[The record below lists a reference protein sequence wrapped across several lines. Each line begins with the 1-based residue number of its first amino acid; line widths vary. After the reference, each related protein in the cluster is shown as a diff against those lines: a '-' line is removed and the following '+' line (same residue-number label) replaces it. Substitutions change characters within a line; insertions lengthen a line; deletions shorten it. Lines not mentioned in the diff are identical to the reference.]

1 MKHTSTITLRVS
13 KAGNAKECIVVTVDG
28 NPRKI
33 PVFTFDLGTGD
44 IFNVE
49 VTGKVIKPE
58 FKVLQYANC
67 ENPKG
72 EEGIQLS
79 HWNFGYVYYNTDVQC
94 NWNLVNYS
102 PKETSFVARFYGKN
116 DSGLENNNPGSES
129 VPKYEQNDSKFKLNE
144 YFSINPDCGQLK
156 PFEKLPISLCL
167 SPRWKKPKQ
176 GFVSL
181 NESPAIKPFSICLRI
196 HKVDLSSCDSFDQK
210 KLISSSQ
217 SSIVM
222 DDQNNLEI
230 VLTGCLIPVQFQIS
244 PINESMN
251 VDNHNL
257 NKTNGLNTIISNE
270 NVKVNKIYENQFIIQ
285 FPQCIVGSKQCT
297 QLKLSNYSKH
307 LPIHYRMPRIAH
319 FIVKPEKGI
328 IDPQKDCLITVSFS
342 PKQIG
347 EFHAV
352 QNVHILNYLTG
363 VNPVVIYQC
372 KLIFHGYSPALTIP
386 PEIKFNPGI
395 IPKWANEVGRNTD
408 LVTFGSNYECP
419 RAAIISLMSM
429 KSLKGLK
436 SHVSRSELNTTMST
450 KIAFPND
457 RLASIR
463 PANKREEFKTLYCR
477 LTRYTYT
484 DRDYEWT
491 EDEMNSINKRQL
503 TYTDVYRSHA
513 QMIEQVQKDR
523 ILMKWNKPPND
534 GSVLLELDKISPKLK
549 IENYEEFQPIRKLQ
563 PMNLL
568 KNSISDNIRVE
579 KKRKPERVL
588 SLKMVTKKKVSDE
601 CKRKLSVSDINELS
615 IFPINIDYGT
625 ICPNVESTKFV
636 TIKNPLNQCI
646 SIKLDI
652 VLEELKPTTIRNYI
666 VQPKSTL
673 EIPITIKITKVSNF
687 QCNLSFL
694 LNDQHK
700 SNLVICA
707 TVVPIQLNLTPST
720 VEITSANLSYGLIR
734 TTGMSGYVTLHN
746 PLHASARFCWQT
758 LGDQN
763 PFTICP
769 KKGVVEPFSSLNC
782 EIVYYPNINTI
793 MEGKFHLN
801 LLDQNYDQLNTLS
814 TTINKFDVNHKVL
827 ELSCIAKL
835 LPSKLSFSTRRLPLG
850 SVAHGLPY
858 TRQITIFNLGQNPIL
873 FYINQEFKSAIN
885 HNGSIPSYM
894 HRLSRALP
902 ARVEIQVSPIEGEI
916 PVGGETTLKV
926 TCIPIGLGK
935 FESSITLST
944 YDRQD
949 FNLSVCGTVLKP
961 QIQLIPNTFEFG
973 GVRIGSMKSLPF
985 EITNNG
991 ITRVLIE
998 IQLKNFDEFQITDH
1012 INSLSLDEY
1021 MNEQIYTNNR
1031 NNSTRNKFISSSYSE
1046 ELEKISINTIKVP
1059 HSSSYL
1065 EYDKSTCL
1073 YHIHIPPQSK
1083 WIGYLVYKPKDVSF
1097 HDFVI
1102 PLLINKL
1109 SPKLLSQK
1117 SDDTNNINVNA
1128 EEETIIDGETD
1139 LKMSSQDYEPRVIA
1153 TALRQPITIEPKNGI
1168 LKFIATLNDKVSEST
1183 NVLYQHLCI
1192 KSLTNLPMKWHLVMH
1207 KIQRFN
1213 KHAHGKLTI
1222 LNAQGI
1228 ELLPDLDGY
1237 INGDFTEN
1245 DDRTIHLEIRLCS
1258 NKPGSFKLELPV
1270 CLTFPEDLNSEQSPK
1285 SSSSLYKTLQ
1295 IHIELSKL
1303 ELKFEPERILIPPI
1317 PTGINVRIPVK
1328 LTAYQINQPIQ
1339 IFGFWNFSPVCEAQS
1354 INEENIQCPFD
1365 IEYPEGQILK
1375 PNYNSSVS
1383 DTGSLNLCVNFN
1395 CKLNGLVLAPNPRP
1409 LCLIIIAS
1417 INNCDNTEVCYS
1429 SNKSSRD
1436 QFLSSYICSAALPVS
1451 AAVDNCLISWFD
1463 YITRRPNEFR
1473 LTDYPYLRNKL
1484 NEVKLN
1490 RNLNIISL
1498 YHLFDELKLS
1508 QKECLNLENMSSD
1521 QNSSV
1526 GSNTHWN
1533 TDENCLNAIR
1543 NARNNIFDIS
1553 ESPFIHRDHSK
1564 DFEDNNE
1571 MRLSPSTISSTI
1583 TNSYESCS
1591 FLPDW
1596 QLIDRT
1602 ATEQVQRWLS
1612 VHGFQKSRYQFKFP
1626 DDFRNCISLTTTIL
1640 NKSLL
1645 GEKQKSYTISQQNTT
1660 IKESS
1665 QTNMKHELNNIK
1677 LNIDNINETVPCS
1690 INPLYNCLLHL
1701 CGNKQ
1706 PPGLLPTI
1714 NLPINNPYEALSIV
1728 YFYCSSLLTFARSQG
1743 SCLPHILPEHLME
1756 PNDYHLWHKY
1766 GCPGLTESARTVYI
1780 SLSQKNNII
1789 TVTDWMKS
1797 QKIKNDNQSN
1807 DELIKIDISP
1817 LSESELDRFLI
1828 ISERA
1833 WTDLLIQLI
1842 KCFLFNHITIN
1853 SLDTI
1858 NLPPKDLL
1866 LHKTNELM
1874 SSTPTVSQQCSSQNE
1889 SNKSDRVIKHTI
1901 RLSDQRDN
1909 VQRTRLT
1916 NSNEIQVNS
1925 CYSSCECILLAWLN
1939 YCYHQYACQIWP
1951 EKKSVFTNNNL
1962 IVTNFDNDLCDGIIL
1977 ACAIGA
1983 YVPCL
1988 IPNYFS
1994 KIYTQPNSEEQ
2005 CFHNAII
2012 LVQALRMIHFE
2023 FDLSPCDITSPH
2035 PFGMALLCLHL
2046 FCQLPDYLPRQT
2058 INFTGLLNSTT
2069 QRQLLFTNT
2078 SSQMLTYYCVIIG
2091 PNANDFNCSIINT
2104 SNKITKRENNKTNS
2118 KKLDVKELKCST
2130 SDNYIKLNDTN
2141 NTDKLYNDVKEMK
2154 MIIPQKGKLQIC
2166 LEYKSRFLK
2175 LTEAVFLAVS
2185 QRQNEL
2191 QGKTVSFIL
2200 SGIVGGLDTLP
2211 TKIIKSPCYQ
2221 MAEFKIPIINPYKL
2235 SGTFN
2240 IKIIE
2245 SCNDLFNALCQTQ
2258 GLNGKK
2264 KEFTSGNL
2272 LSTET
2277 YSATES
2283 SLDQSS
2289 SDNSQLPP
2297 EIMKEYY
2304 QRNQYQSF
2312 HCRENT
2318 INLCGTTNDNWTDS
2332 HVIKQSDNKV
2342 KIRQKQQQQQQTT
2355 DEKQNIK
2362 ELSIIYLPLGWGTR
2376 ECCLLLSNE
2385 KIGEFV
2391 ILLKGIAQLPQP
2403 SLLPYTE
2410 QKERGYRIK
2419 SAVAAASF
2427 GRSGDP
2433 NVIYFRC
2440 PINCEI
2446 KETLWL
2452 PVKNDLRRTALLNA
2466 IHIRLAP
2473 SELKRR
2479 QLANTLESDELLELA
2494 NKRLIL
2500 HNFDQ
2505 NSSEKKLKLQKR
2517 LHISRYLIYSVEID
2531 SNMIKVP
2538 PKIHVPISVDLDSDE
2553 TFPLPL
2559 KIFADKPGLTSAK
2572 LVIQGPD
2579 DIRLYRIECVAL
2591 PGNEKMVLTFTS
2603 PLNHPITQ
2611 PIPIV
2616 NKTAYDWELSS
2627 QFIGNPIWFTG
2638 PSIINVPSNTT
2649 VQYSITYLPRREA
2662 ESQTKLVLRNIT
2674 DGSQLEYHLNG
2685 IVLKPLSLGKIN
2697 LEFTINTCDINDEIC
2712 KVSKQSHLQTFTLK
2726 VPNSTS
2732 IMQCFRLQ
2740 TNLPKGLIE
2749 WIPNNQKY
2757 MNRIEVM
2764 SGRTDECKFQV
2775 SVSRRGSF
2783 RGVIV
2788 FVADTPRN
2796 TSDSDDENDEEMSP
2810 NVNQTS
2816 EASKTISELDENSN
2830 PVYRLW
2836 YEVEINIKPGPPI
2849 KQIEIICPCLS
2860 SKTVELPF
2868 TIQSELFK
2876 NSQTIEF
2883 DVIIEDKCLIGPKTH
2898 CVTSFDNS
2906 GKLSSIYQLNC
2917 IPSIIGTS
2925 NSTVIFYNPNC
2936 GEFWIELIIK
2946 AIKPEVVNVP
2956 IIEAELGSSKITKI
2970 LLDNPTEEL
2979 YILKPKIFNSDV
2991 FKLQLSTS
2999 AKQLACLSP
3008 SITTELDEQHHSHL
3022 QMSTLCQYSDNDIL
3036 DINEME
3042 NNSSRMLLTN
3052 RSTGLHTTERTI
3064 KLKPKSKLYL
3074 GLKFTPCAIGK
3085 EEHEGSI
3092 VFYSEKLTEW
3102 CFNLHGNGVAPQPR
3116 DPVSV
3121 SVMIGSAT
3129 TLIVPITNPFKYDT
3143 VLDISLCETTLSG
3156 LFKHLEDTRNSILKN
3171 QSDNKSINSS
3181 SVDNHNNN
3189 NEEFSDQ
3196 LMEPNEC
3203 NCDENNQP
3211 YSKSLSTNPGNTNI
3225 YSAFQLLIKE
3235 KKNIRLSSK
3244 TVFDIP
3250 ISFAPLEMREH
3261 EALCTVIMHRSNSGK
3276 CKSSKSIKSSSS
3288 SVRWLIPIKGIP
3300 EMKSLSYP
3308 SSKEFSISY
3317 NPYHNNNTTSSII
3330 INGTVRSKSYFIITL
3345 RLLNTFIYTE
3355 SHLTHN
3361 ENIKDIEIQIIQSE
3375 EDKKLFH
3382 EKIFNNKINES
3393 LLSLCNQ
3400 YSIWDNIKINNLE
3413 WIIKPIIKKTNEQLI
3428 KLIDLNKILTNS
3440 LIIKL
3445 FQIKKLDDLEIT
3457 EIKLGMIFSPMLSF
3471 KCSAD
3476 LMIKTSLGAIW
3487 KFGLI
3492 FKAKDPPIDDVIY
3505 IPHRGIGRPVKVQLH
3520 LTSQTDEPL
3529 KFIASLYPKNQTEY
3543 TIEPKEGILPPM
3555 NKDNEANITNSPL
3568 IITFTPNSYG
3578 KPIIAQ
3584 LIIQVS

>member
-1 MKHTSTITLRVS
+1 MSLVPGMSHTSTITLRVS
-13 KAGNAKECIVVTVDG
+13 KAKDAKEFIVVTVDG
-28 NPRKI
+28 NLRKI
-33 PVFTFDLGTGD
+33 PIFTFLPKPLWNFPQKLDFGVLVQENKVITKILVVENQGSQSGKFRITNISDLSIDVMPRFSVVQPHSRVNLKVTFIPKDTREFFEIVRFDLGNNET
-44 IFNVE
+44 FNVE

-58 FKVLQYANC
+58 FKILQYANRDDL
-67 ENPKG
+67 KG
-72 EEGIQLS
+72 EDGIQLS
-79 HWNFGYVYYNTDVQC
+79 HWNFGYVYYNTDVRC
-94 NWNLVNYS
+94 SWNLVNYS
-102 PKETSFVARFYGKN
+102 PKDTSFVARFYDKN
-116 DSGLENNNPGSES
+116 DSDSENNNPSSES
-129 VPKYEQNDSKFKLNE
+129 LPKYEQNDLQFKLSD
-144 YFSINPDCGQLK
+144 YFSVSPDNEQLK

-167 SPRWKKPKQ
+167 SPRWKKSKQ

-196 HKVDLSSCDSFDQK
+196 HKVDLSACDPFNQE
-210 KLISSSQ
+210 KLMNSSQ
-217 SSIVM
+217 SSVLM
-222 DDQNNLEI
+222 DNQNNLEI
-230 VLTGCLIPVQFQIS
+230 VLTGCLIPVQFQIT
-244 PINESMN
+244 PIKESIN
-251 VDNHNL
+251 VDNDNL
-257 NKTNGLNTIISNE
+257 TKTTGLNTTINNE
-270 NVKVNKIYENQFIIQ
+270 NIKVDKLYENQFIIQ
-285 FPQCIVGSKQCT
+285 FPQCLVGSKQHT
-297 QLKLSNYSKH
+297 QLKLSNHSKH
-307 LPIHYRMPRIAH
+307 LPIQFRMPRIAH
-319 FIVKPEKGI
+319 FIVKPEKGV
-328 IDPQKDCLITVSFS
+328 IDPQKDCLITVFFS

-386 PEIKFNPGI
+386 PEVKFNPGI
-395 IPKWANEVGRNTD
+395 IPKWANEIGRNTD

-463 PANKREEFKTLYCR
+463 PANKHEEFKTLYCR

-484 DRDYEWT
+484 DRDYEWN
-491 EDEMNSINKRQL
+491 EDEMNSINERQL

-513 QMIEQVQKDR
+513 QMIEQAQKDR
-523 ILMKWNKPPND
+523 ILMKWNKPPNN
-534 GSVLLELDKISPKLK
+534 GSVLMELDKISPKLK
-549 IENYEEFQPIRKLQ
+549 IENYEEFQPNRKLQ
-563 PMNLL
+563 PINLL
-568 KNSISDNIRVE
+568 KNRTSDNIKVD
-579 KKRKPERVL
+579 KKKKPERVQ
-588 SLKMVTKKKVSDE
+588 SLKMVTKKKVNDE

-615 IFPINIDYGT
+615 IFPINIDYGN
-625 ICPNVESTKFV
+625 ICPNVESTKFI

-646 SIKLDI
+646 SLKLDI
-652 VLEELKPTTIRNYI
+652 ILEELKPTTVRNYI
-666 VQPKSTL
+666 IQPKSII

-687 QCNLSFL
+687 QCNLGFS

-707 TVVPIQLNLTPST
+707 TVVPIQLVLAPST
-720 VEITSANLSYGLIR
+720 VELTSANLSYGLIR
-734 TTGMSGYVTLHN
+734 TSGMCGYATLYN

-782 EIVYYPNINTI
+782 EIVYYPNINTT

-801 LLDQNYDQLNTLS
+801 LLDVNENQSNTLS
-814 TTINKFDVNHKVL
+814 TTINKFDNNHKIL

-850 SVAHGLPY
+850 SVAHGLPC

-873 FYINQEFKSAIN
+873 FYINQEFKSAVN
-885 HNGSIPSYM
+885 HNDSIPSYM

-902 ARVEIQVSPIEGEI
+902 ARVEIHVSPVEGEI
-916 PVGGETTLKV
+916 PVGGETNLKV

-935 FESSITLST
+935 FESSVTLST
-944 YDRQD
+944 YDGQD
-949 FNLSVCGTVLKP
+949 FSLSVCGTVLRP
-961 QIQLIPNTFEFG
+961 QIQLAPNTFEFG

-985 EITNNG
+985 EIINNG
-991 ITRVLIE
+991 ITRVLVE
-998 IQLKNFDEFQITDH
+998 IQLKNFDEFHISDN
-1012 INSLSLDEY
+1012 INSSSLDEY
-1021 MNEQIYTNNR
+1021 MNEQFYTTDRSHSINNKL
-1031 NNSTRNKFISSSYSE
+1031 TYSSYSE
-1046 ELEKISINTIKVP
+1046 EFDNTSINTMKVP
-1059 HSSSYL
+1059 HSISYL
-1065 EYDKSTCL
+1065 ECDKLNCL
-1073 YHIHIPPQSK
+1073 YHIYIPPQSK
-1083 WIGYLVYKPKDVSF
+1083 WIGYLIYKPKDVSF
-1097 HDFVI
+1097 HDFVL

-1109 SPKLLSQK
+1109 NPKLLSQK
-1117 SDDTNNINVNA
+1117 SDDTNNINVNT

-1139 LKMSSQDYEPRVIA
+1139 LKISIQDYEPRVIA
-1153 TALRQPITIEPKNGI
+1153 TALRQPIVIEPQNGI
-1168 LKFIATLNDKVSEST
+1168 LKFITTLDDKVSDST

-1192 KSLTNLPMKWHLVMH
+1192 KSLTNLPMKWHLAIH

-1213 KHAHGKLTI
+1213 KRAHGKLTI
-1222 LNAQGI
+1222 FNAQGI
-1228 ELLPDLDGY
+1228 EIMPDLDGY
-1237 INGDFTEN
+1237 INGDFAEN
-1245 DDRTIHLEIRLCS
+1245 NDRTIHLEIRLYPI
-1258 NKPGSFKLELPV
+1258 KPGSFKLELPV

-1285 SSSSLYKTLQ
+1285 SNSSLYKTLQ
-1295 IHIELSKL
+1295 IHIELKKL

-1328 LTAYQINQPIQ
+1328 LTAYQMNQPIK
-1339 IFGFWNFSPVCEAQS
+1339 IFGFWNFTPACEAQL
-1354 INEENIQCPFD
+1354 INEENIQCPFN

-1375 PNYNSSVS
+1375 PYCNSSFP

-1395 CKLNGLVLAPNPRP
+1395 CKLNGLILAPNPRP
-1409 LCLIIIAS
+1409 LCLIIIA
-1417 INNCDNTEVCYS
+1417 IIDNCDNNEACYS
-1429 SNKSSRD
+1429 SNKSQRD
-1436 QFLSSYICSAALPVS
+1436 HFLSSYVCSAALPVS

-1473 LTDYPYLRNKL
+1473 LTDYQYLRNKL
-1484 NEVKLN
+1484 KEIKQN
-1490 RNLNIISL
+1490 RDLDIISL

-1521 QNSSV
+1521 QSSSI
-1526 GSNTHWN
+1526 GSNTYWKA
-1533 TDENCLNAIR
+1533 DQYCLNGIR
-1543 NARNNIFDIS
+1543 NTRNNIFDIS

-1571 MRLSPSTISSTI
+1571 MRISPSTISSTI
-1583 TNSYESCS
+1583 TNSYGSCL

-1612 VHGFQKSRYQFKFP
+1612 VHGFPKSRYQFKFP
-1626 DDFRNCISLTTTIL
+1626 DDFRNCISLTITIL

-1645 GEKQKSYTISQQNTT
+1645 GEKQKSYPVSQQNTT

-1665 QTNMKHELNNIK
+1665 QTSMKHELNNNK

-1728 YFYCSSLLTFARSQG
+1728 YFYCSALLTFARSQG

-1766 GCPGLTESARTVYI
+1766 GCPGLTESARTVYT
-1780 SLSQKNNII
+1780 SLPQENNII
-1789 TVTDWMKS
+1789 TVTDWMKP
-1797 QKIKNDNQSN
+1797 QKIKSDNQSN
-1807 DELIKIDISP
+1807 DDFIKIDLSP
-1817 LSESELDRFLI
+1817 LRESELDRFLI

-1866 LHKTNELM
+1866 LHKTSESI
-1874 SSTPTVSQQCSSQNE
+1874 SSTPTVSQQFSSQNE
-1889 SNKSDRVIKHTI
+1889 SNKSDQVIKHTI

-1909 VQRTRLT
+1909 VQKTKLT
-1916 NSNEIQVNS
+1916 NSNEIQMNN
-1925 CYSSCECILLAWLN
+1925 CYSSCERIILTWLN
-1939 YCYHQYACQIWP
+1939 YCYHQYAYQIWP
-1951 EKKSVFTNNNL
+1951 EKKSVSTNNDL
-1962 IVTNFDNDLCDGIIL
+1962 IVTNFDDDLCDGIIL

-1994 KIYTQPNSEEQ
+1994 KIYTQPNSDEQ

-2023 FDLSPCDITSPH
+2023 FDLCPSDITSPH

-2058 INFTGLLNSTT
+2058 INFT
-2069 QRQLLFTNT
+2069 
-2078 SSQMLTYYCVIIG
+2078 
-2091 PNANDFNCSIINT
+2091 
-2104 SNKITKRENNKTNS
+2104 
-2118 KKLDVKELKCST
+2118 
-2130 SDNYIKLNDTN
+2130 
-2141 NTDKLYNDVKEMK
+2141 
-2154 MIIPQKGKLQIC
+2154 
-2166 LEYKSRFLK
+2166 
-2175 LTEAVFLAVS
+2175 EAVFLAVS
-2185 QRQNEL
+2185 QRQNAL

-2221 MAEFKIPIINPYKL
+2221 MTEFKIPIINPYKL
-2235 SGTFN
+2235 NGTFN
-2240 IKIIE
+2240 IQIIE

-2258 GLNGKK
+2258 GLNVKK
-2264 KEFTSGNL
+2264 KELTSGNL

-2312 HCRENT
+2312 HCRENI
-2318 INLCGTTNDNWTDS
+2318 INLCGTTSDNWTDS
-2332 HVIKQSDNKV
+2332 HLIKQSDNIV
-2342 KIRQKQQQQQQTT
+2342 KIKQKQQQTT

-2403 SLLPYTE
+2403 SLLPFTE

-2466 IHIRLAP
+2466 IHLRLPP

-2494 NKRLIL
+2494 NKKLIL
-2500 HNFDQ
+2500 PNFDQ

-2538 PKIHVPISVDLDSDE
+2538 QKIHVPISMDIDSDY

-2638 PSIINVPSNTT
+2638 PSTINVPSNTT

-2662 ESQTKLVLRNIT
+2662 ESQTKLVL
-2674 DGSQLEYHLNG
+2674 
-2685 IVLKPLSLGKIN
+2685 
-2697 LEFTINTCDINDEIC
+2697 
-2712 KVSKQSHLQTFTLK
+2712 
-2726 VPNSTS
+2726 
-2732 IMQCFRLQ
+2732 
-2740 TNLPKGLIE
+2740 
-2749 WIPNNQKY
+2749 
-2757 MNRIEVM
+2757 
-2764 SGRTDECKFQV
+2764 
-2775 SVSRRGSF
+2775 
-2783 RGVIV
+2783 
-2788 FVADTPRN
+2788 
-2796 TSDSDDENDEEMSP
+2796 
-2810 NVNQTS
+2810 
-2816 EASKTISELDENSN
+2816 
-2830 PVYRLW
+2830 
-2836 YEVEINIKPGPPI
+2836 
-2849 KQIEIICPCLS
+2849 
-2860 SKTVELPF
+2860 
-2868 TIQSELFK
+2868 
-2876 NSQTIEF
+2876 
-2883 DVIIEDKCLIGPKTH
+2883 
-2898 CVTSFDNS
+2898 
-2906 GKLSSIYQLNC
+2906 
-2917 IPSIIGTS
+2917 
-2925 NSTVIFYNPNC
+2925 
-2936 GEFWIELIIK
+2936 
-2946 AIKPEVVNVP
+2946 
-2956 IIEAELGSSKITKI
+2956 
-2970 LLDNPTEEL
+2970 
-2979 YILKPKIFNSDV
+2979 
-2991 FKLQLSTS
+2991 
-2999 AKQLACLSP
+2999 
-3008 SITTELDEQHHSHL
+3008 
-3022 QMSTLCQYSDNDIL
+3022 
-3036 DINEME
+3036 
-3042 NNSSRMLLTN
+3042 
-3052 RSTGLHTTERTI
+3052 
-3064 KLKPKSKLYL
+3064 
-3074 GLKFTPCAIGK
+3074 
-3085 EEHEGSI
+3085 
-3092 VFYSEKLTEW
+3092 
-3102 CFNLHGNGVAPQPR
+3102 
-3116 DPVSV
+3116 
-3121 SVMIGSAT
+3121 
-3129 TLIVPITNPFKYDT
+3129 
-3143 VLDISLCETTLSG
+3143 
-3156 LFKHLEDTRNSILKN
+3156 
-3171 QSDNKSINSS
+3171 
-3181 SVDNHNNN
+3181 
-3189 NEEFSDQ
+3189 
-3196 LMEPNEC
+3196 
-3203 NCDENNQP
+3203 
-3211 YSKSLSTNPGNTNI
+3211 
-3225 YSAFQLLIKE
+3225 
-3235 KKNIRLSSK
+3235 
-3244 TVFDIP
+3244 
-3250 ISFAPLEMREH
+3250 
-3261 EALCTVIMHRSNSGK
+3261 
-3276 CKSSKSIKSSSS
+3276 
-3288 SVRWLIPIKGIP
+3288 
-3300 EMKSLSYP
+3300 
-3308 SSKEFSISY
+3308 
-3317 NPYHNNNTTSSII
+3317 
-3330 INGTVRSKSYFIITL
+3330 
-3345 RLLNTFIYTE
+3345 
-3355 SHLTHN
+3355 
-3361 ENIKDIEIQIIQSE
+3361 
-3375 EDKKLFH
+3375 
-3382 EKIFNNKINES
+3382 
-3393 LLSLCNQ
+3393 
-3400 YSIWDNIKINNLE
+3400 
-3413 WIIKPIIKKTNEQLI
+3413 
-3428 KLIDLNKILTNS
+3428 
-3440 LIIKL
+3440 
-3445 FQIKKLDDLEIT
+3445 
-3457 EIKLGMIFSPMLSF
+3457 
-3471 KCSAD
+3471 
-3476 LMIKTSLGAIW
+3476 
-3487 KFGLI
+3487 
-3492 FKAKDPPIDDVIY
+3492 
-3505 IPHRGIGRPVKVQLH
+3505 
-3520 LTSQTDEPL
+3520 
-3529 KFIASLYPKNQTEY
+3529 
-3543 TIEPKEGILPPM
+3543 
-3555 NKDNEANITNSPL
+3555 
-3568 IITFTPNSYG
+3568 
-3578 KPIIAQ
+3578 
-3584 LIIQVS
+3584 